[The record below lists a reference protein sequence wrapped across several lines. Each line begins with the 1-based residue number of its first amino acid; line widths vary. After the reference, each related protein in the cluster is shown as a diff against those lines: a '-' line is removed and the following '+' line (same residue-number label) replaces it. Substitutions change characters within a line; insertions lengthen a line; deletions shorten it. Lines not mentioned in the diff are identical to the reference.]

1 MDTTL
6 YTKNYKR
13 LSKSFLKA
21 CGGKENI
28 ISLDAC
34 ITRLRLEV
42 KDPKE
47 INEKTIK
54 AIGAAGVLRQDN
66 SIQIIIGPQ
75 VAYILDEMK
84 AMIEG
89 TEEKKSQKIK
99 SER

>member
-1 MDTTL
+1 
-6 YTKNYKR
+6 
-13 LSKSFLKA
+13 
-21 CGGKENI
+21 
-28 ISLDAC
+28 
-34 ITRLRLEV
+34 LRLEV

-84 AMIEG
+84 AMVEG
-89 TEEKKSQKIK
+89 AEDKTSQKIK
-99 SER
+99 SDVKV